1 MRILVLNG
9 GSSSFKCA
17 LYDLSSD
24 LAENAT
30 PPEPVW
36 KEHID
41 WTGAGS
47 PAEALEPV
55 LRRATEVE
63 IVGHRIVHAGL
74 ALRATAWITDEVRSA
89 IAQNAEVAPAHNRF
103 ELEAIDVTARVMPP
117 GVRQEPVRQVAV
129 VDTAFH
135 AGLEPAACV
144 YPGPYEWL
152 EQEGIRRFG
161 FHGISYQYA
170 TRRAAQLLGRMPA
183 RMLVCHLG
191 SGASLCAVRDG
202 ASVDTTM
209 GFTPLE
215 GLMMSSRSGSL
226 NPGIIV
232 YLLRHRGY
240 SAEDLDQILNKESGL
255 MGVSGFSGDMRAI
268 LHRRELGD
276 PRAKLAFDVYIRR
289 LTREAGAMLTVLGGL
304 DALVFTGGVGEN
316 SGEVRAALCAQLE
329 FLGLRLDPSKNAHPQ
344 GDGDLAA
351 AGSSIPVLLIH
362 AQEEWE
368 IARECR
374 RLATQG

>member
-17 LYDLSSD
+17 LYDLFAD
-24 LAENAT
+24 LLETAT
-30 PPEPVW
+30 RPEPLW
-36 KEHID
+36 KEHTD

-55 LRRATEVE
+55 LTRAGEVE
-63 IVGHRIVHAGL
+63 VVGHRIVHAGL
-74 ALRATAWITDEVRSA
+74 GLRATAWITDEVRSA
-89 IAQNAEVAPAHNRF
+89 IAKNAEVAPAHNRF
-103 ELEAIDVTARVMPP
+103 ELEALDVTARVMP
-117 GVRQEPVRQVAV
+117 GVRQVAV

-135 AGLEPAACV
+135 AGLEPTAYV

-170 TRRAAQLLGRMPA
+170 TRRAVQLLGHMPA

-209 GFTPLE
+209 GFTTLE

-226 NPGIIV
+226 DPGIIV

-329 FLGLRLDPSKNAHPQ
+329 FLGLRLDPSKNAKPQ

-351 AGSSIPVLLIH
+351 AGSSIPVLMIH
-362 AQEEWE
+362 AEEEWE
-368 IARECR
+368 IARECWK
-374 RLATQG
+374 LATQG